1 MHASPVVQMVKICLQ
16 CRRPRFDPWIRMIP
30 WRGEWQ
36 PIPVFL
42 PGEFHGQRSHGVA
55 RSQTQLSD
63 LHTHVTLMNN
73 NNFPLNEQTKHS
85 HCLCIDLCFSVAIVL
100 GYRVRAVCINNSPFR
115 KQAIVFPHRHK
126 ETGRPSKTF
135 LVLWAHMYPLLTP
148 FTNLKCQ
155 KQPYLFPFSEGIYM
169 LSNLLIYDHS
179 QLCKNKRLAQFY
191 LFLVMCIS
199 YSPI

>member
-1 MHASPVVQMVKICLQ
+1 MNRPNIATVCAQICVSLQ
-16 CRRPRFDPWIRMIP
+16 L
-30 WRGEWQ
+30 Q
-36 PIPVFL
+36 YLV
-42 PGEFHGQRSHGVA
+42 
-55 RSQTQLSD
+55 
-63 LHTHVTLMNN
+63 
-73 NNFPLNEQTKHS
+73 
-85 HCLCIDLCFSVAIVL
+85 
-100 GYRVRAVCINNSPFR
+100 RVRAVCINNSPFR

-199 YSPI
+199 YSPIQKLLRYPKIRHPFTQFNTT